1 MSRVPLETRA
11 SLTTRAALASVATAL
26 FLLVLKIYAALAT
39 GSVAMLGSL
48 ADTALDVLASLITL
62 FGVRVAAAPA
72 DHDHRFGHG
81 KAESLAALTQ
91 VGIIAFSAMGIGWR
105 AIDRLL
111 NRAATAHA
119 EYGI

>member
-48 ADTALDVLASLITL
+48 ADTALDVLASLVTL
-62 FGVRVAAAPA
+62 FGVRVAAMPA

-81 KAESLAALTQ
+81 KAESLAALVQ
-91 VGIIAFSAMGIGWR
+91 VGIITVSAFGIGWR
-105 AIDRLL
+105 AVDRFF
-111 NRAATAHA
+111 HGA
-119 EYGI
+119 ET